1 MNMMLFFW
9 ILLAGL
15 VWTGSSNGADCTALP
30 QNSIARIECERVQTK
45 AAGKDPDRTFNLS
58 NPPAAKDAGGKL
70 SGMFVNDASPPVRF
84 KGAEPAVTIFL
95 RSGSTTRVDKT
106 WVEGDRLWYWS
117 RGVKGSFLLVD
128 VDRVEDLSYA
138 VARAIC
144 AEKEQAYMENRK
156 ATVQMMATFS
166 SLPHQLAMEMWRE
179 VELLGRDSARWCGS
193 LPSRFEEYARIFYE
207 ARARA
212 RQKEEA
218 AREVDAVPRQ

>member
-1 MNMMLFFW
+1 MMLFFW
-9 ILLAGL
+9 ILLSGL
-15 VWTGSSNGADCTALP
+15 VWTGSSNAADCTLLP
-30 QNSIARIECERVQTK
+30 ENSFARGECEHVQRK

-70 SGMFVNDASPPVRF
+70 SGMFANDASPPVRF
-84 KGAEPAVTIFL
+84 KGAEPAVTVVL
-95 RSGSTTRVDKT
+95 QSGSTTRADKT

-117 RGVKGSFLLVD
+117 RGVKGSFRLVD

-144 AEKEQAYMENRK
+144 NEKELAHKENRQ
-156 ATVQMMATFS
+156 AAVQTMATFS
-166 SLPHQLAMEMWRE
+166 SLPQQLAMEMWRE
-179 VELLGRDSARWCGS
+179 AELLGREAARWCGS
-193 LPSRFEEYARIFYE
+193 LPRRFEENTRIFYE

-212 RQKEEA
+212 RQKEQE